1 MASFNIVGEIKT
13 SIFQGCCVG
22 TFHPCQ
28 EQKAKRPV
36 NSRTRG
42 KYHAVYSLQGSGCA
56 MLRRLEP
63 AVFKADNQ
71 AACSHLLPRGTP
83 HPKLWGLK
91 DRNDLYM
98 AWSWVFLLHV
108 FELSRRPLA

>member
-1 MASFNIVGEIKT
+1 MLLLGDLRCVKMASFNIVGEIKT

-63 AVFKADNQ
+63 AVGP
-71 AACSHLLPRGTP
+71 L
-83 HPKLWGLK
+83 
-91 DRNDLYM
+91 DR
-98 AWSWVFLLHV
+98 
-108 FELSRRPLA
+108 ELQESAGPIKISRRAFPSASAA